1 MNKLVLISFLMLV
14 LGGFSQSKNT
24 AKIGDSLHKDYFLN
38 TVEQSL
44 NLFYKEYSDTANI
57 DSIRKALNYLPT
69 DAPLFSDSVY
79 CQRLES
85 MNEMSPFHLDC
96 NPSTLSTIK
105 YFLQKRRGFI
115 KVVLGRSPLF
125 FDMFESKL
133 SAYGLPIELKYL
145 SVIESG
151 LRPTVKSR
159 VGALGLW
166 QFMYR
171 TGLYFG
177 LKENS
182 YIDERMDP
190 EKATDAACRY
200 LKKLYGI
207 YGDWNLALAAYNAG
221 PGNVNKA
228 IRRSGNKKT
237 YWEVRPYL
245 PKETRGYVPNFIAA
259 AYLMTYH
266 KEHNIFP
273 KKLNI
278 HNIETDTLCFTSSI
292 HMGTISKVIDW
303 PLEDIKALN
312 PVFKTTY
319 IPKAEEPYC
328 ISGPHEKINLIAGI
342 EDSLMSLEHSIY
354 GTDEVQVKQVFVQD
368 SVSGDTIKK
377 TLNIYYHKVQSG
389 DVLKSVAAYYGVSGE
404 AIMNWNG
411 LKTSNIY
418 IGQHLRIE
426 TEKTIT
432 APKPKPKPA
441 ATTTSRKY
449 YTVRS
454 GDTFG
459 HIAEKHRISQ
469 SRLKRLNPRMNINR
483 ISIGQKIRIR

>member
-1 MNKLVLISFLMLV
+1 MNKRVFIYFLAIAFS
-14 LGGFSQSKNT
+14 GFSQTTNLP
-24 AKIGDSLHKDYFLN
+24 KIGDSLHKDTFLN

-44 NLFYKEYSDTANI
+44 NAFYLDYEDLENV
-57 DSIRKALNYLPT
+57 DSIRQALEYLPT
-69 DAPLFSDSVY
+69 DLPVYSDEVY
-79 CQRLES
+79 CQRLDE
-85 MNEMSPFHLDC
+85 MNEISPFHLDC
-96 NPSTLSTIK
+96 NQSTLSTIK

-182 YIDERMDP
+182 YVDERMDP

-200 LKKLYGI
+200 LKKLFGI

-245 PKETRGYVPNFIAA
+245 PQETRGYVPNFIAA

-273 KKLNI
+273 VKFNL
-278 HNIETDTLCFTSSI
+278 HNIETDTLCFKSSI

-303 PLEDIKALN
+303 PLEEIKELN
-312 PVFKTTY
+312 PIYKTTY
-319 IPKAEEPYC
+319 IPKANPPYC
-328 ISGPHEKINLIAGI
+328 LTGPYKKISLIAGL
-342 EDSLMSLEHSIY
+342 EDSLMALEHSIF
-354 GTDEVQVKQVFVQD
+354 GTDEVQVKQIFVQD
-368 SVSGDTIKK
+368 STSGDTIQK
-377 TLNIYYHKVQSG
+377 T
-389 DVLKSVAAYYGVSGE
+389 
-404 AIMNWNG
+404 
-411 LKTSNIY
+411 
-418 IGQHLRIE
+418 
-426 TEKTIT
+426 
-432 APKPKPKPA
+432 
-441 ATTTSRKY
+441 
-449 YTVRS
+449 
-454 GDTFG
+454 
-459 HIAEKHRISQ
+459 
-469 SRLKRLNPRMNINR
+469 
-483 ISIGQKIRIR
+483 